1 MAWRGS
7 SWRAL
12 GVSCAGLTITALAHG
27 QEPACALA
35 ITLDGVEGGAGLKPK
50 LAAVA
55 QREGACD
62 AKTWALRIA
71 PGPKGTFVVALWN
84 GEQLE
89 TRFATNAA
97 EIEPVASLLL
107 RVAVARR
114 AASEPTAASA
124 SAGPASAPVTAASA
138 TSEAADPIPSSS
150 SSSSSS
156 SGPAPAPAAKSS
168 AAAIV
173 ALETGPVASAG
184 GVGGDIGVSG
194 LWLGR
199 TFGAGP
205 FVRYG
210 AQGAPLHGRSAFE
223 AGAFG
228 VVGGHVSERVWLGG
242 VGELGVSVQRA
253 NGEADGSKADASAT
267 GVTIGGGGI
276 ALLSLG
282 KAFVLGARATG
293 RWSSANA
300 APRQST
306 TSTTKPVGNGNGNGR
321 GTPPEKTTT
330 TVTTSPASQE
340 ASDALGGGALALT
353 LLVGYAF

>member
-35 ITLDGVEGGAGLKPK
+35 ITLDGVEGGAALKPK

-71 PGPKGTFVVALWN
+71 PGPKNTFVVALWN

-89 TRFATNAA
+89 TRFATGSG

-107 RVAVARR
+107 RVALARR
-114 AASEPTAASA
+114 AATEPAA
-124 SAGPASAPVTAASA
+124 ASAPVASA
-138 TSEAADPIPSSS
+138 RAPSESADSSRTSSS
-150 SSSSSS
+150 
-156 SGPAPAPAAKSS
+156 APSPKGS
-168 AAAIV
+168 ASAIV
-173 ALETGPVASAG
+173 ALEAGPVASAG

-223 AGAFG
+223 AGALG